1 MTPEEKLQ
9 FRRANFARLFPPAV
23 EKLLDRLRVVG
34 QKSVKRNY
42 SWDQSLVHDAWLE
55 IGTIFCQT
63 AAQFGVEIELLVDG
77 EQVEYATRKST
88 RS

>member
-1 MTPEEKLQ
+1 MATPQEK
-9 FRRANFARLFPPAV
+9 RSNFSRLFPPAV

-42 SWDQSLVHDAWLE
+42 DWDQPLVHDAWLE

-63 AAQFGVEIELLVDG
+63 AAKFGVEMELLVDG
-77 EQVEYATRKST
+77 EQVEYAERKSK
-88 RS
+88 RSKS